1 VFSLFQSVDAGA
13 HSPYQ
18 LQTQQAPQ
26 PTHPNNLLQNSIQA
40 STADFFKEKQET
52 MHLKYQLNLEAGR
65 RQELEQEVKELYR
78 QLDQSRENQLE
89 MEE

>member
-1 VFSLFQSVDAGA
+1 
-13 HSPYQ
+13 
-18 LQTQQAPQ
+18 
-26 PTHPNNLLQNSIQA
+26 
-40 STADFFKEKQET
+40 

-65 RQELEQEVKELYR
+65 RQELEQEVQELYR